1 MPIGFHKKNL
11 SVGKEGLAGIGRT
24 ADTGELG
31 QAIDRFNDGPTKSTL
46 SLSIVRAVLAEGKVL
61 NYL

>member
-11 SVGKEGLAGIGRT
+11 SVLAEGLAGIWRT

-31 QAIDRFNDGPTKSTL
+31 QAIDRFNGPTKSTL